1 MASITLCMSSSVILR
16 MMLFSYGFLDN
27 SPLKGLIHSHDALK
41 RGWVLAKPVA
51 MQFESRRTSLTILL
65 LPFLLSFLSPA
76 VSSAYMQADDDE
88 GLAPWDQ
95 WDQDDE
101 GKYITCEFDS
111 EGNPQCEYI
120 FPWGGDEMMQF
131 KEYYTF
137 ETIRARMMEIAR
149 DNPEIIQFH
158 EGLNGGT
165 NARGEETTAD
175 TYKGW
180 EYRHLSPWLK
190 ITGDVE
196 GGEYN
201 EFNGDTG
208 NYEDRPDIM
217 IVGNHHAREW
227 MSHTTPMLFLET
239 VAYYYDG
246 GPVDN
251 DGDGQFDEDPWGD
264 ADGDGHVDDDGDCL
278 ALEEKYQ
285 DSNGD
290 GKPCNPGDFGVDEDF
305 SEVELTNLINNREI
319 YLIPLLNTDG
329 FIYDQTVFCPAPA
342 WESCPSGGW
351 RKNLRNNGPEPLPDQ
366 NEEVDEDCDGVD
378 LNRNYQFEW
387 GWPLGATVPLIPGTC
402 TPAEDERAGITN
414 NDVYTGPYDT
424 TDNDGDGLVNEDNVD
439 GEDDDNDGKTDED
452 WAGGNSEPETKFIQ
466 DMTEMN
472 DDDGDGASDYKATL
486 TYHSYSELVL
496 YPWGHCTG
504 CQTVDHDQL
513 VYHGDQMAEMT
524 DYTNM
529 QSSDLYPTTGDFCD
543 WHYGVHDSYC
553 YTMEIGTAFHQHED
567 DIDHI
572 AVRNN
577 GVAFYMAK
585 IADNPRERAD
595 LAMANVVRN
604 QILESPSQLNIP
616 ASGTI
621 PVAMCLDNSFSIDL
635 EMRNSHVMYRMV
647 KPSRQQS
654 DYGPREWYTESW
666 SMSGFSVAKGETC
679 ELLNESG
686 QGYKVVANLPIEDDE
701 SGFLHYKAMV
711 STLGGTQKI
720 EYPPNSQYHEIKID
734 YRAPYGT
741 VFGSMVLFVTIAV
754 FVWGGLGVCLRMM
767 MDDQDEMDAVL
778 VPESILIE
786 AEEIKEGS
794 S

>member
-1 MASITLCMSSSVILR
+1 

-666 SMSGFSVAKGETC
+666 SMSGFSVAKGESC